1 MDSVYSS
8 DFFDGQVA
16 GSVASADIV
25 VPHVLSLFDVS
36 SVVDVGCGVGGWLQ
50 VFDRHGIE
58 DYLGV
63 DGNYIPRDMLKISTE
78 RFRPAD
84 LTALP
89 DFGRRFDLAC
99 SLEVAEHLP
108 EESASKFVAG
118 LVKAAPI
125 VLFSAAIPW
134 QGGTSHVNE
143 QWPTY
148 WAALF
153 ASHGYVAVDCIR
165 PAIYDNERIEWWY
178 RQNIL
183 IFCQRDKCPAG
194 YQSMAEGYQLNRIHP
209 AMIEHLITPESGTEA
224 LAAIRR
230 ALPVLRKVVIRKLG
244 FR

>member
-1 MDSVYSS
+1 MDTVYSS

-16 GSVASADIV
+16 GSVASANII

-50 VFDRHGIE
+50 VFDWHGIK

-63 DGNYIPRDMLKISTE
+63 DGDYIPRDMLKISAA
-78 RFRPAD
+78 RFCPAD
-84 LTALP
+84 LTAVP

-108 EESASKFVAG
+108 KESASQFVAS

-165 PAIYDNERIEWWY
+165 PAIHDNERIEWWY

-194 YQSMAEGYQLNRIHP
+194 YQATAAGYQLNRIHP
-209 AMIEHLITPESGTEA
+209 AMIEHLLTPGSGTEA

-230 ALPVLRKVVIRKLG
+230 ALPVLRRGVFQKLG